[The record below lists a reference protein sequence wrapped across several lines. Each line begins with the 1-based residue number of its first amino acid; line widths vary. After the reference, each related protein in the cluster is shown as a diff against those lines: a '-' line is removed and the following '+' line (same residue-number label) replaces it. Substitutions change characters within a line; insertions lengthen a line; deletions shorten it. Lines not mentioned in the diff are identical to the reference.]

1 MVLKCRGWSW
11 KWRAEQLD
19 PPVIREETAI
29 RHCGPLWNGSIGID
43 KPWYKHIKRI
53 KVLYH
58 YIIFST
64 YFLVECKWTRNAFKY
79 KKTDVSHIHILCGP
93 ARYEAFQNQQITES
107 FEPRWLGFIF
117 QEKSGVNWME
127 NVPQAWQGILTN
139 FMNFFV
145 SWWVFGISVFEKE
158 NISSQ
163 AAKCTYL
170 EPAPFVTLP
179 P

>member
-1 MVLKCRGWSW
+1 MVLKCQGWSR
-11 KWRAEQLD
+11 KWRGEQLD

-29 RHCGPLWNGSIGID
+29 RHCGPLWNGSIGNWYWQALIKTPFCGKLGKD
-43 KPWYKHIKRI
+43 KIKNERVSRVSGHSKTVEKCFQIYQEDFSPHNLCKMNEKTKKLFPFARPHEYI

-58 YIIFST
+58 FRYIS
-64 YFLVECKWTRNAFKY
+64 LNAGVVYTKC
-79 KKTDVSHIHILCGP
+79 T
-93 ARYEAFQNQQITES
+93 QIQKDQ
-107 FEPRWLGFIF
+107 RC
-117 QEKSGVNWME
+117 
-127 NVPQAWQGILTN
+127 
-139 FMNFFV
+139 
-145 SWWVFGISVFEKE
+145 WVLRISVFEKE